1 VTGRQQPREDEMSE
15 PEKDAPEPSMEEILS
30 SIRRI
35 IAEEDDD
42 AQARPQA
49 GQARPAPVDRPG
61 DDVLVLTDR
70 IDDGPRQPV
79 PALAAQQDPPVVR
92 VAPAPSAEPP
102 APVAP
107 PAKVA
112 PVQQESSMPEQSAL
126 VSNTAAAISAAA
138 FSKLARAAAP
148 NANEPQS
155 PISGMTVEQL
165 LMSMLEPMLKDWF
178 DKNLPA
184 VVERIVEEE
193 VKKLVRRAELQ

>member
-1 VTGRQQPREDEMSE
+1 MSDST
-15 PEKDAPEPSMEEILS
+15 KDAPEPSMEEILS

-35 IAEEDDD
+35 IAEEDETTP
-42 AQARPQA
+42 ARPVGATAASPQPF
-49 GQARPAPVDRPG
+49 GQDGG

-70 IDDGPRQPV
+70 IDNGPR
-79 PALAAQQDPPVVR
+79 PAEPLPEQQGGPLAPQHAPAEPSVLAVETAPEPDPPR
-92 VAPAPSAEPP
+92 RQEPSVHEPSP
-102 APVAP
+102 
-107 PAKVA
+107 
-112 PVQQESSMPEQSAL
+112 L
-126 VSNTAAAISAAA
+126 VSTSVAAASAAA

-148 NANEPQS
+148 AANEPPL

-178 DKNLPA
+178 EKNLPA

>member
-1 VTGRQQPREDEMSE
+1 MSE
-15 PEKDAPEPSMEEILS
+15 PNKDAQEPSMEEILS

-42 AQARPQA
+42 AQGRPQPVARPT
-49 GQARPAPVDRPG
+49 PMDKPD

-70 IDDGPRQPV
+70 IDDGPRQPAPIR
-79 PALAAQQDPPVVR
+79 PARQEPPPVQA
-92 VAPAPSAEPP
+92 APAPRSELPPTVPP
-102 APVAP
+102 AAASP
-107 PAKVA
+107 PQAL
-112 PVQQESSMPEQSAL
+112 QESSMPEQSTL
-126 VSNTAAAISAAA
+126 VSNTAAAVSAAA

-148 NANEPQS
+148 PAANEPIS

-178 DKNLPA
+178 DKNLPV

>member
-1 VTGRQQPREDEMSE
+1 MSE
-15 PEKDAPEPSMEEILS
+15 PKKDAPEPSMEEILS

-35 IAEEDDD
+35 IAEEDDVPPVRQ
-42 AQARPQA
+42 QAAVAAPA
-49 GQARPAPVDRPG
+49 VRPAPIDPPA

-70 IDDGPRQPV
+70 IDEPRASSPAERAARPPRAEPV
-79 PALAAQQDPPVVR
+79 AVRPVEPARPVDPPLPSQPPA
-92 VAPAPSAEPP
+92 APATTAAEPEQP
-102 APVAP
+102 
-107 PAKVA
+107 
-112 PVQQESSMPEQSAL
+112 MPEASPL
-126 VSNTAAAISAAA
+126 VSNNVAAVSAAA

-148 NANEPQS
+148 AASEGPL